1 MKGLGAKRL
10 NASVKANGL
19 SVNAL
24 VYALKVLSQYKKA
37 QNRSGSFLADQIQKR
52 EREEKKEEK
61 KEERNKEVKRSKEE
75 RTKVRSKWI

>member
-1 MKGLGAKRL
+1 MHYFKYLRIL
-10 NASVKANGL
+10 T
-19 SVNAL
+19 
-24 VYALKVLSQYKKA
+24 QYKKA
-37 QNRSGSFLADQIQKR
+37 YNGSGSFLADQIQKR